1 VTDPATTRRITDAVN
16 LFDSSALLCFLR
28 GETGADVVERE
39 LLAGGACSAAN
50 WSEVAQKVAEREHDW
65 RPARAL
71 LLSYGLTVEPVV
83 AADAEAAARLWR
95 RGVGLSLGDRLCL
108 ATAHRLDAVVWT
120 ADAAWGTA
128 EPVRQVR

>member
-1 VTDPATTRRITDAVN
+1 MN
-16 LFDSSALLCFLR
+16 LFDASALLCFLR
-28 GETGADVVERE
+28 GEDGADVVERE

-71 LLSYGLTVEPVV
+71 LLSYALTVEPVV
-83 AADAEAAARLWR
+83 TADAETAARLWR
-95 RGVGLSLGDRLCL
+95 RGSGLSLGDRLGL
-108 ATAHRLDAVVWT
+108 ATGQRLGAVVWT
-120 ADAAWGTA
+120 AHAAWGTA